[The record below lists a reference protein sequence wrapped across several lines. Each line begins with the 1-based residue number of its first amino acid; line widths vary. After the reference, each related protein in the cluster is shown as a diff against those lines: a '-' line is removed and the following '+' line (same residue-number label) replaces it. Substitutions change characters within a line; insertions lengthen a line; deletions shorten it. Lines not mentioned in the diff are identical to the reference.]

1 MIFNL
6 KLFPQVFNAK
16 IVENMREGKTFIQE
30 KKEGKFGKANELS
43 LVGKQAKFLLEKL

>member
-6 KLFPQVFNAK
+6 KFFPQVFSA
-16 IVENMREGKTFIQE
+16 ITVENIREGKTFMQE